1 MGGVTGLRSANP
13 LTLHDHAIQ
22 QHNAWVT
29 RPMLARTGLAAGYDP
44 FFMAGYAKS
53 LFSSPSSTLF
63 EVAALATGGVAPT
76 VVYKAVVFL
85 SIAALPLLVA
95 FACLILG
102 LRGVTSL
109 AAVSMFLLYLWT
121 DGAGGGYPMAYA
133 SIGMTAY
140 LLCVPLGLVVTAA
153 IVRFLAEGGRLRW
166 CGAAIL
172 AALVFL
178 VHVTSV
184 LFLAPAALAA
194 CLAVAPGTKRRGS
207 RIFAVL
213 WFLPLA
219 AIALNAF
226 WILPASWLRNTRSP
240 GAAFL
245 VNSDVSDPVLGRLAR
260 IVWKETPSQA
270 FSLALGLIG
279 LAALS
284 RRDRV
289 AATALG
295 AFAAA
300 GFALGYLAGFTHALD
315 FLQPG
320 RQTHALYSAASVLAG
335 IGLAEIGGRVRSIG
349 SRRLNIAA
357 LVALVLIGVRVFGMN
372 VEDSVRNRL
381 GLRVDHPSLPYLT
394 SEPRPHF
401 TEILDSVRAI
411 TKPGDRVFYE
421 EYGITVDKNEP
432 DPFAGGRY
440 SGLLPQLLGVEVIGG
455 PYLHVGVKTNFTQIG
470 EGKLFG
476 RTGWDRDRFLAY
488 AKLYRPSAIVCFSAG
503 ARTFC
508 LRNPDLV
515 HVSYHREGL
524 FVGQVVGFAGPAI
537 RGQAEVAAEQGR
549 LRVTG
554 LVPDDLDGLVVL
566 RYHVVAGLRCRPEMP
581 IVPILLED
589 DPVPFLGL
597 RPAAGQTQ
605 TLLDIGFP
613 PGR

>member
-1 MGGVTGLRSANP
+1 MGGVAGLRSVNP

-22 QHNAWVT
+22 QHNAWVA
-29 RPMLARTGLAAGYDP
+29 RPMLARNGLAAGYDP

-53 LFSSPSSTLF
+53 LWSSPSSTLF
-63 EVAALATGGVAPT
+63 EVVAIVTGGIAPT
-76 VVYKAVVFL
+76 IVYKSVVFASL
-85 SIAALPLLVA
+85 AALPILVA

-109 AAVSMFLLYLWT
+109 ASVTMFLLYLWT

-153 IVRFLAEGGRLRW
+153 IVRFLAGGGRLRW

-178 VHVTSV
+178 VHVTSI

-194 CLAVAPGTKRRGS
+194 CLAVAPGTRRRGS

-213 WFLPLA
+213 WFVPLA
-219 AIALNAF
+219 AVALNAF

-245 VNSDVSDPVLGRLAR
+245 VNSDVNDPVLGRLAR
-260 IVWKETPSQA
+260 IVWKETPSQS
-270 FSLALGLIG
+270 FGLALGLIG

-289 AATALG
+289 AAAALG
-295 AFAAA
+295 TFAAA
-300 GFALGYLAGFTHALD
+300 GFAFGYLAGFTHGLD

-335 IGLAEIGGRVRSIG
+335 IGLAEIGDRLRSIG
-349 SRRLNIAA
+349 SKRLNLAAFAA
-357 LVALVLIGVRVFGMN
+357 LILIGVRVFGMN
-372 VEDSVRNRL
+372 LEDTVRNRL
-381 GLRVDHPSLPYLT
+381 GLRADVPSLPYLT
-394 SEPRPHF
+394 SEPRPYYAD
-401 TEILDSVRAI
+401 ILDSLRAI

-476 RTGWDRDRFLAY
+476 QMGWDRDRFVAY
-488 AKLYRPSAIVCFSAG
+488 TRIYRPSAIVCFSAE
-503 ARTFC
+503 ARMFC
-508 LRNPDLV
+508 LKNPDLV
-515 HVSYHREGL
+515 RVSHHKGQL
-524 FVGQVVGFAGPAI
+524 LVGELPGFPGPTSRGRAQVV
-537 RGQAEVAAEQGR
+537 AEAGR

-554 LVPDDLDGLVVL
+554 LAGGDLDGLVVL
-566 RYHVVAGLRCRPEMP
+566 RYHHVPGLRCRPEMP
-581 IVPILLED
+581 IVPTWLEG
-589 DPVPFLGL
+589 DPVPFIGL
-597 RPAAGQTQ
+597 RPADGQTQ

>member
-13 LTLHDHAIQ
+13 LTLQDHAIQ

-44 FFMAGYAKS
+44 FFMSGYAKS

-63 EVAALATGGVAPT
+63 EVVALATGGVAPT
-76 VVYKAVVFL
+76 IVHKVVVFV
-85 SIAALPLLVA
+85 SIAVLPLLVA

-109 AAVSMFLLYLWT
+109 AAVSMFLVYLWT

-133 SIGMTAY
+133 SLGMTAY

-153 IVRFLAEGGRLRW
+153 IVRFLSRGGRLRW

-172 AALVFL
+172 LASVFL
-178 VHVTSV
+178 IHVTSV

-194 CLAVAPGTKRRGS
+194 CLAVPPGTKRRGS
-207 RIFAVL
+207 RVFAVL

-219 AIALNAF
+219 ALALNAF
-226 WILPASWLRNTRSP
+226 WILPATWLRETRSP

-245 VNSDVSDPVLGRLAR
+245 VNSAVNDPVVGRLAK
-260 IVWKETPSQA
+260 IVWRETPSQS
-270 FSLALGLIG
+270 FSLAFGLIG

-289 AATALG
+289 AAAALG
-295 AFAAA
+295 TFAAA
-300 GFALGYLAGFTHALD
+300 GFVFGYLAGFTHALD

-349 SRRLNIAA
+349 SKRLNVAA
-357 LVALVLIGVRVFGMN
+357 LVAVLLIAIRVFGMN
-372 VEDSVRNRL
+372 VEDGVRNRL
-381 GLRVDHPSLPYLT
+381 GLRIDQPSLPYLT
-394 SEPRPHF
+394 SEARPYF
-401 TEILDSVRAI
+401 PEILDSLRAI
-411 TKPGDRVFYE
+411 TKPGERVFYE
-421 EYGITVDKNEP
+421 EYGITVKDEP

-440 SGLLPQLLGVEVIGG
+440 SGLLPQLLGVEVVGG

-476 RTGWDRDRFLAY
+476 QTGWDRDRFVAY
-488 AKLYRPSAIVCFSAG
+488 ARIYRPSAIVCFSAE
-503 ARTFC
+503 ARSFC
-508 LRNPDLV
+508 LRNPDLIRI
-515 HVSYHREGL
+515 SYHKDRL
-524 FVGQVVGFAGPAI
+524 LVGQLIGFEGAAI
-537 RGQAEVAAEQGR
+537 RGRAEVSAEPGR
-549 LRVTG
+549 LRVSS
-554 LVPDDLDGLVVL
+554 LVPSDLDGLVVL
-566 RYHVVAGLRCRPEMP
+566 RYHFVAGLRCRPEMP
-581 IVPILLED
+581 IVPIWLED
-589 DPVPFLGL
+589 DPVPFVGL
-597 RPAAGQTQ
+597 RPADGQTQ